1 VQSIAFFITRD
12 TVIAPTAFAP
22 SAKRHVHDN
31 TDLAGI
37 RLAGDDIPV
46 KIEHV
51 SWLLY
56 LVGSLLV
63 FGSWVDLV
71 PTGVG
76 WIGWLMALVGW
87 AVGSRTRSSDPH
99 TSLSTAEQIEK
110 LDLLRQ
116 RNVIT
121 EEDFQQQKRRLLDHL
136 Q

>member
-1 VQSIAFFITRD
+1 M
-12 TVIAPTAFAP
+12 
-22 SAKRHVHDN
+22 
-31 TDLAGI
+31 
-37 RLAGDDIPV
+37 